1 MPPTPKKG
9 SLKKV
14 ATAAVKKAK
23 AKIDSTDYTNYNSK
37 VVKPTADSTDYYN
50 YKAKVNFQKASDRS
64 TYPHLRKQ
72 FNSYLDKGLKAQK
85 DALRQLDK
93 GRPGYDKDGFPIK
106 KSKVGGIV
114 KSKKK

>member
-14 ATAAVKKAK
+14 ATAAVKKAI
-23 AKIDSTDYTNYNSK
+23 ANK
-37 VVKPTADSTDYYN
+37 VVKPTANKIVKATADSTDYYN
-50 YKAKVNFQKASDRS
+50 YKAKVNFQKASDRYS
-64 TYPHLRKQ
+64 LASPEMRKQ
-72 FNSYLDKGLKAQK
+72 VTEYTNKAYKAQK

-106 KSKVGGIV
+106 KSKVGGTV